1 MPGMEFRSA
10 AEARGDG
17 PAGVVVEY
25 ISGFGFGDVEELV
38 RQAAEGLGKAI
49 SKERVTELA
58 EDALDGMPS
67 VNGVYEQWRAAE
79 VSDRLQ
85 APLRKLAAR
94 GRAIGP
100 AQAGE
105 AAVG

>member
-1 MPGMEFRSA
+1 
-10 AEARGDG
+10 
-17 PAGVVVEY
+17 
-25 ISGFGFGDVEELV
+25 V

-79 VSDRLQ
+79 VSDRLK
-85 APLRKLAAR
+85 APLRRLAAR
-94 GRAIGP
+94 GRAAGG
-100 AQAGE
+100 AQEALAAG
-105 AAVG
+105 G